1 MFNSANQILQSIQ
14 QGRMLIGF
22 GRSKHL
28 TFSLALALAGPLAN
42 NRELQETELAP
53 VQQRSKGL

>member
-1 MFNSANQILQSIQ
+1 
-14 QGRMLIGF
+14 
-22 GRSKHL
+22 
-28 TFSLALALAGPLAN
+28 LAGPLAN

>member
-1 MFNSANQILQSIQ
+1 
-14 QGRMLIGF
+14 MLIGF

-28 TFSLALALAGPLAN
+28 TFSLALAFALAGPLAN

-53 VQQRSKGL
+53 VQQRSKGLETFNSWVS